1 MKTLGRRH
9 KLCIGQRKNLRRWR
23 NIAHEKPSDED
34 PKFSDQCDQ
43 LEIFPNYLPD
53 SNINEEE
60 NINSL
65 LEKQLDIFQHE
76 SSSDQLHFFPTKEE
90 AISCTSA
97 KVVDDKCPVICLQWA
112 RRRNTS
118 ILESSTVSNGKE
130 KRQFNMIE
138 TDPQSRNNSSLQLRR
153 MKLKK
158 INLLTL
164 LTK

>member
-1 MKTLGRRH
+1 MAKGKTCGPGEISYMK
-9 KLCIGQRKNLRRWR
+9 
-23 NIAHEKPSDED
+23 KPSDED
-34 PKFSDQCDQ
+34 PKFSDEGDQ
-43 LEIFPNYLPD
+43 PEIFPNYLPH

-97 KVVDDKCPVICLQWA
+97 KVGNDKCAVICLQSA
-112 RRRNTS
+112 RIRNTS
-118 ILESSTVSNGKE
+118 ILESSTVSSGKE
-130 KRQFNMIE
+130 KRQFNTSK
-138 TDPQSRNNSSLQLRR
+138 TDPQSKDISSLQLRR
-153 MKLKK
+153 MKMKK
-158 INLLTL
+158 KKLLTL